1 MMGDQSTAPSN
12 YKSEGNAAYG
22 RGDYNAA
29 VDAYTAALKAL
40 PACSPDHAALHSNR
54 SAAYEHL
61 SRYEDAL
68 SDADLAVQLAPDWH
82 KGYLRQSLAL
92 IGSRNFTAAREAVAT
107 GLQHAPDSSDLL
119 EVQSTLDSLAQ
130 SQQRR
135 VQSRTAST
143 SAQTLPTFSAP
154 PSSMLEAALSTL
166 AQAGISKLLP
176 VTVLSGFLGAGKTT
190 LLQRILAN
198 QQGLKVAVIVNDMA
212 EVGID
217 AEAVRGGQTTMRQSR
232 ERIVE
237 LSNGCICCTL
247 RDDLLQEVAALA
259 AEGRFDYLLIEST
272 GISEPM
278 PVAAT
283 FFTPD
288 MTGRSLSSFA
298 AIDTMVTVVD
308 AAAVSAELAAAD
320 ALAERAMAAGPDDA
334 RTIADLIMDQIEFA
348 DTLILNKCDLVPK
361 EEIKRLEAILKKLNP
376 TACIITTSFCQV
388 DLSEVLHTNRFQLEA
403 AAQAAGWHAELAGAA
418 HAPETEQYGVSS
430 FVWRSAR
437 AFHPERLWRRVL
449 EDNALPPTLRSKGF
463 FWVANRPEL
472 VFEWSTA
479 GASRRFAPYGRWLA
493 SMDDGDKFGA
503 LPDDVTALGVV
514 AGDARSGRVADGAKS
529 GHATVD
535 ARSGEATVDAKSG
548 HATGDARSG
557 HATGGARSGTVTSG
571 ANPCSSAGLQSHEPS
586 AAAAASNS
594 SALPTV
600 ADAGGKEK
608 MQRLVFIGVD
618 LQKEKI
624 ISTLEACTLTDAEL
638 EAGPALWETWSCPW
652 DTL

>member
-1 MMGDQSTAPSN
+1 MTGDQITAAST

-22 RGDYNAA
+22 RGDYDAA
-29 VDAYTAALKAL
+29 VHAYTAALRAL
-40 PACSPDHAALHSNR
+40 PACSPDCAALYSNR
-54 SAAYEHL
+54 SAAYEQL
-61 SRYEDAL
+61 TQYEDAL
-68 SDADLAVQLAPDWH
+68 SDAETAVQLSPDWH
-82 KGYLRQSLAL
+82 KGYLRQSLAF
-92 IGSRNFTAAREAVAT
+92 IGLRNFTAAREAVAT
-107 GLQHAPDSSDLL
+107 GLQHAPGSSELL
-119 EVQSTLDSLAQ
+119 EVQSTLAAAH
-130 SQQRR
+130 QRR
-135 VQSRTAST
+135 VQSCMAST
-143 SAQTLPTFSAP
+143 SAQTVAA
-154 PSSMLEAALSTL
+154 PSSSTLEAALSTL
-166 AQAGISKLLP
+166 AQAGISKQLP
-176 VTVLSGFLGAGKTT
+176 VTVLSGFLGTGKTT

-217 AEAVRGGQTTMRQSR
+217 AEAVRGGQTAVRQSQ
-232 ERIVE
+232 ERIIE

-320 ALAERAMAAGPDDA
+320 GLAERAMAAGPDDA

-361 EEIKRLEAILKKLNP
+361 EEIKRLEAVLKKLNP
-376 TACIITTSFCQV
+376 TAGIITTSFCQV
-388 DLSEVLHTNRFQLEA
+388 DLSEVLNTKRFQLEA
-403 AAQAAGWHAELAGAA
+403 AAQAAGWHAELAGTM

-430 FVWRSAR
+430 FVWRSAT

-479 GASRRFAPYGRWLA
+479 GASRRFAPYGRWRA
-493 SMDDGDKFGA
+493 PIDDGVKSGA
-503 LPDDVTALGVV
+503 LSDDATLRLVNG
-514 AGDARSGRVADGAKS
+514 GAKS
-529 GHATVD
+529 GRDTD
-535 ARSGEATVDAKSG
+535 DAKSE

-557 HATGGARSGTVTSG
+557 TVTNG
-571 ANPCSSAGLQSHEPS
+571 ANPHTSANSQSYNPS
-586 AAAAASNS
+586 AAAAASES
-594 SALPTV
+594 SALPT
-600 ADAGGKEK
+600 AAEAGGKER
-608 MQRLVFIGVD
+608 MQRLVFIGID
-618 LQKEKI
+618 LQKKAI